1 MELFAHIEEE
11 SVSSGVLY
19 ADVEQVKLCSKFQ
32 SILVKS
38 LFLWLL
44 VGLFIYY
51 AYCSNLRL

>member
-1 MELFAHIEEE
+1 MELFDDIEEE
-11 SVSSGVLY
+11 SVSNSVLY
-19 ADVEQVKLCSKFQ
+19 ADVEQVKLCSTFQ
-32 SILVKS
+32 SIFVKS